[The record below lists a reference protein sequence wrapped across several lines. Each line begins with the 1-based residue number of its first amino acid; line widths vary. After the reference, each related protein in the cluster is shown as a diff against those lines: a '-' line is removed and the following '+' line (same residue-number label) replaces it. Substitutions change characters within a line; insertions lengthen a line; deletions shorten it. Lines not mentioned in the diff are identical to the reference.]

1 MPRLQPAQNELTV
14 AYLKR
19 IKGELSE
26 DQYTRLLRAFVD
38 DMESKIEKM
47 DGEVRNICN

>member
-38 DMESKIEKM
+38 DMESKIKRM
-47 DGEVRNICN
+47 NGEMETSCG